1 MTTRSNTT
9 SHSEWSTA
17 PDKSFVTTRPFNLEF
32 YQYSVSRSDRPPYTT
47 TGVLVLHSSA
57 TAPQCPA
64 GRVIHANGKKLIP
77 DVNVMNSFTT
87 PAGATIQ
94 AKKFMLGVYDP
105 ESMLNGYIDP
115 TSATFAVY
123 DKNRPASDYLLYAT
137 GNTTEATALLGLGG
151 QGSRLPAKV
160 LIGNP
165 ATTIAAGDS
174 SVGRFTATTVAGIAG
189 GANAI
194 LATVS
199 TTAVTANSII
209 LLTANNGY
217 SANTNTSFS
226 ISLCI
231 GNIIPGSSF
240 QVYLTNIQ
248 TLFLD
253 GGTNVVVNWLII
265 N

>member
-17 PDKSFVTTRPFNLEF
+17 PDKSFVSTKGFNLEF

-57 TAPQCPA
+57 TATQCPA
-64 GRVIHANGKKLIP
+64 GRVLHANGKKLIP
-77 DVNVMNSFTT
+77 DVNVMNSFTV
-87 PAGATIQ
+87 GATVQ

-137 GNTTEATALLGLGG
+137 GNTAEATALLGLGG
-151 QGSRLPAKV
+151 QGYRLPAKI

-165 ATTIAAGDS
+165 ATTVVAGAS
-174 SVGRFTATTVAGIAG
+174 SVGRFAATLPSATTFSTYETVVA
-189 GANAI
+189 
-194 LATVS
+194 
-199 TTAVTANSII
+199 TTSVTANSII
-209 LLTANNGY
+209 LLTGDNGSVSVSIGTILPGISFVVY
-217 SANTNTSFS
+217 ATYIDTLSLSNTPPSYN
-226 ISLCI
+226 
-231 GNIIPGSSF
+231 
-240 QVYLTNIQ
+240 
-248 TLFLD
+248 
-253 GGTNVVVNWLII
+253 VNWLII

>member
-17 PDKSFVTTRPFNLEF
+17 PDKSFVTTKAFNLEF

-47 TGVLVLHSSA
+47 TGVLSLHSSA
-57 TAPQCPA
+57 TTSQCPA
-64 GRVIHANGKKLIP
+64 GRVLHANGKKLIP
-77 DVNVMNSFTT
+77 DVNVMNSFT
-87 PAGATIQ
+87 AGATVQ

-105 ESMLNGYIDP
+105 ESMLNGFIDP

-165 ATTIAAGDS
+165 ATAVAAGES
-174 SVGRFTATTVAGIAG
+174 SVGQFSATIASLNAGQTG
-189 GANAI
+189 V
-194 LATVS
+194 LATV
-199 TTAVTANSII
+199 TTKSVTANSIVF
-209 LLTANNGY
+209 LTAALSG
-217 SANTNTSFS
+217 SFVISVGTIVPGTSFEVNVRNVS
-226 ISLCI
+226 GAAQLTAT
-231 GNIIPGSSF
+231 IP
-240 QVYLTNIQ
+240 
-248 TLFLD
+248 
-253 GGTNVVVNWLII
+253 VNWLIV

>member
-17 PDKSFVTTRPFNLEF
+17 PDKSFVSTKPFNLEF

-47 TGVLVLHSSA
+47 TGVLGLHSSA

-64 GRVIHANGKKLIP
+64 GRVLHANGKKLIP
-77 DVNVMNSFTT
+77 DVNVMNSFT
-87 PAGATIQ
+87 AGATVQ

-160 LIGNP
+160 LVGNP

-174 SVGRFTATTVAGIAG
+174 SVGKFTALTVGGIAG

-209 LLTANNGY
+209 LLTTNNAY
-217 SANTNTSFS
+217 IANTNTSFS
-226 ISLCI
+226 ISVTI
-231 GNIIPGSSF
+231 GTIIPGSSF
-240 QVYLTNIQ
+240 EVYLTNIQ
-248 TLFLD
+248 TLSLA
-253 GGTNVVVNWLII
+253 GGTNVGVNWLII

>member
-17 PDKSFVTTRPFNLEF
+17 PDKSFITTKAFNSEF

-57 TAPQCPA
+57 TGPQCPA
-64 GRVIHANGKKLIP
+64 GRVLHANGKKLIP

-137 GNTTEATALLGLGG
+137 GNTAEKDAILGLGG

-165 ATTIAAGDS
+165 AIGVAAGAS
-174 SVGRFTATTVAGIAG
+174 SVGKFTKPVSVTAG
-189 GANAI
+189 GST
-194 LATVS
+194 LLETVL
-199 TTAVTANSII
+199 TTAVTDNSII
-209 LLTANNGY
+209 LLTTNN
-217 SANTNTSFS
+217 ANTSAS
-226 ISLCI
+226 IGAI
-231 GNIIPGSSF
+231 VPGVSF
-240 QVYLTNIQ
+240 QVNVANISLLPLTS
-248 TLFLD
+248 TGMD
-253 GGTNVVVNWLII
+253 VHWLII

>member
-17 PDKSFVTTRPFNLEF
+17 PDKSFVSTKGFESEF

-57 TAPQCPA
+57 TVKQCPA
-64 GRVIHANGKKLIP
+64 GRVLHANGKKLIP

-137 GNTTEATALLGLGG
+137 GNTAEATALLGLGG

-165 ATTIAAGDS
+165 ATSVAAGAS
-174 SVGRFTATTVAGIAG
+174 SVGKFTASIISLSAEGNTTLATVATTSVTANSVILLTAGIAG
-189 GANAI
+189 FFV
-194 LATVS
+194 LAVGDIVAGT
-199 TTAVTANSII
+199 
-209 LLTANNGY
+209 
-217 SANTNTSFS
+217 
-226 ISLCI
+226 
-231 GNIIPGSSF
+231 SF
-240 QVYLTNIQ
+240 QVKVTNVAGAQ
-248 TLFLD
+248 TLSA
-253 GGTNVVVNWLII
+253 NIPVNWLIV